1 MYRREDLVSYFAP
14 NMVSPQLD
22 LTHTPL
28 YDSFT
33 IAAGAA
39 LTEATSAMFTTPIGS
54 GGKTLA
60 QTNLKFANK
69 LQTGEIFAIMVF
81 QLRIAENILFAD
93 LLTVLNGYV
102 FRFFLGTDKPFQ
114 VIPIWA
120 APAGGGIAGYAA
132 TTVAATSLV
141 ATTNGQPT
149 NAAVRMLATPIPI
162 DSNMNFSANLGGTAS
177 STLTA
182 GGSGGTGLTFM
193 ALLDGIYGR
202 LVM

>member
-1 MYRREDLVSYFAP
+1 MYNRQDILSYFAP
-14 NMVSPQLD
+14 EMISPSLD

-33 IAAGAA
+33 IAAGSA
-39 LTEATSAMFTTPIGS
+39 LTEATSALFTTPLGS

-60 QTNLKFANK
+60 QTNLKFANR

-81 QLRIAENILFAD
+81 QLRIAENILFVD
-93 LLTVLNGYV
+93 LLTILNGFV
-102 FRFFLGTDKPFQ
+102 FRFYLGTDKPFQ

-120 APAGGGIAGYAA
+120 APAGGGISGYAA
-132 TTVAATSLV
+132 TTVAATTLN
-141 ATTNGQPT
+141 ATTNGLPT
-149 NAAVRMLATPIPI
+149 NQATRLLATPIPI

-177 STLTA
+177 YTLTA
-182 GGSGGTGLTFM
+182 GGGGGTGFTFM
-193 ALLDGIYGR
+193 ALLDGIHGR

>member
-1 MYRREDLVSYFAP
+1 MYTRSDILSYFNP
-14 NMVSPQLD
+14 EVVSPQLD

-28 YDSFT
+28 YDTFT
-33 IAAGAA
+33 IAAGSA
-39 LTEATSAMFTTPIGS
+39 LTEATSALFTTQLGA

-60 QTNLKFANK
+60 QTNMKFSNR
-69 LQTGEIFAIMVF
+69 LQTGEIFAVMTF

-93 LLTVLNGYV
+93 LLQVLNGFV

-120 APAGGGIAGYAA
+120 CPAGGGVSGYAA
-132 TTVAATSLV
+132 TTVAATTLA
-141 ATTNGQPT
+141 ATTNGVPT
-149 NAAVRMLATPIPI
+149 NQAVRTLATPIPI

-177 STLTA
+177 YTLTA
-182 GGSGGTGLTFM
+182 GGGGGTGLTFVCLM
-193 ALLDGIYGR
+193 DGIYGR